1 MEYKKSRWEN
11 EYDNYKANK
20 DELKTKMAAIR
31 REQAQLKEGPD
42 YAAKKAELQE
52 LKKTATIYAKIEK
65 NSSKIENI
73 LSFKKELVGKTA
85 DLLTQKNEIEKL
97 DTSKTKLES
106 AIKKLDDDRQKSVDR
121 IKKIEEELKNPQLKE
136 EDKQKLQREKQE
148 KLKNIQ
154 ENDVKFQ
161 EVANTRDAVVSKIEQ
176 YDKDK
181 INKEILKNEQLLGKC
196 DLIGA
201 NLVKGRSMEEISTS
215 LQNFKFTPNKDFA
228 KKIQAM
234 RDMYGKDKEQPMKEN
249 KEESKDK
256 GNAADKNKDSEAD
269 LTEEIEQGVQR
280 AIEQEDRKDAE
291 GKEENKPAKVSEFDQ
306 RHPRLA
312 KVKNFIK
319 NAWTTIKDKITKESK
334 ELEPEIKESETTKAE
349 KQEQETKEPKIK
361 NSDFEYAMKHLDGQD
376 QDEVLKTIA
385 EKGTAGFRESIK
397 VEKQQKYKEM
407 KDAAAIDYAMR
418 YGRTKEGK
426 ATRHL
431 EQDGINQDDDGS
443 R

>member
-1 MEYKKSRWEN
+1 M
-11 EYDNYKANK
+11 
-20 DELKTKMAAIR
+20 
-31 REQAQLKEGPD
+31 
-42 YAAKKAELQE
+42 
-52 LKKTATIYAKIEK
+52 
-65 NSSKIENI
+65 
-73 LSFKKELVGKTA
+73 SFKKELVGKTA
-85 DLLTQKNEIEKL
+85 NLLTQKNEIEKL
-97 DTSKTKLES
+97 DASKTKLES

-136 EDKQKLQREKQE
+136 EDKQKLQSEKQE

-201 NLVKGRSMEEISTS
+201 NLVKGKSMEAISTS

-234 RDMYGKDKEQPMKEN
+234 RDMYGKDKEQTGEEN

-280 AIEQEDRKDAE
+280 AIEQEDRKDTE

-306 RHPRLA
+306 KHPRLA
-312 KVKNFIK
+312 KVKNWFK
-319 NAWTTIKDKITKESK
+319 NKWTTIKDKITKESK
-334 ELEPEIKESETTKAE
+334 EAGSEMQETETTKAE
-349 KQEQETKEPKIK
+349 KQEQETKEPEIK
-361 NSDFEYAMKHLDGQD
+361 NSDFEYAMKHLDGKD

-385 EKGTAGFRESIK
+385 EKGTVGFRDSIRLDK
-397 VEKQQKYKEM
+397 KQQLENMRKAKAKEYADRFGGRYKQ
-407 KDAAAIDYAMR
+407 
-418 YGRTKEGK
+418 
-426 ATRHL
+426 
-431 EQDGINQDDDGS
+431 QDGAEEEKDEG

>member
-20 DELKTKMAAIR
+20 DELKTKMATIR
-31 REQAQLKEGPD
+31 REQAALKEGPD
-42 YAAKKAELQE
+42 YAAKKAELEE
-52 LKKTATIYAKIEK
+52 LKKTATKYARIEK

-234 RDMYGKDKEQPMKEN
+234 RDMYGKDKEQTGEEN

-256 GNAADKNKDSEAD
+256 GIVDDKNNDNEAD
-269 LTEEIEQGVQR
+269 LTEEIEKGVQR
-280 AIEQEDRKDAE
+280 AIEEENRKDA
-291 GKEENKPAKVSEFDQ
+291 EENKPAKVSEFDQ
-306 RHPRLA
+306 KHPRLA
-312 KVKNFIK
+312 KVKNFFK
-319 NAWTTIKDKITKESK
+319 NAWTTIKDKITRESK
-334 ELEPEIKESETTKAE
+334 EAGSEMQKSETTKAE
-349 KQEQETKEPKIK
+349 KQEQETKEPEIK

-426 ATRHL
+426 ATRYL